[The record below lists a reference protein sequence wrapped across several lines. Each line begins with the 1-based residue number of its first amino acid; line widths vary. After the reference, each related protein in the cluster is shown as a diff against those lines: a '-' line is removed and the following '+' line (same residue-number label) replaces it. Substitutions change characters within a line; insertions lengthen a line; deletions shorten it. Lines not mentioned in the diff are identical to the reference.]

1 MKVKAQP
8 QSAYA
13 ARITDTLYAVG
24 SDTLRTLY
32 RVHLARCFQLLT
44 QHSRS
49 WLHYKILCSK
59 FNYLQITLKLGLNC
73 DKDVLVKNNN
83 FSQR

>member
-1 MKVKAQP
+1 MKVKAQ
-8 QSAYA
+8 QMSAHT
-13 ARITDTLYAVG
+13 ARIPDTLYAIG

-32 RVHLARCFQLLT
+32 RVHLVRCFQILT

-49 WLHYKILCSK
+49 FLHYKKLCSK
-59 FNYLQITLKLGLNC
+59 FNYLQITLKLGLNR

-83 FSQR
+83 FSHR